1 MKNMD
6 SHDRRVPS
14 AGAAAGSS
22 DARAYEAATKDNF
35 LQLMFFHASDRHRAV
50 APIAARPVAT
60 GDYAPLPQAKARP
73 GSRYSLPLSTMPTP
87 VRIDSPAIEVMTDLR
102 RVNAVTI
109 DPDKSIVEANHAM
122 IGHRVRALFV
132 VDAARH
138 VFGIITSTDIL
149 GEKPIKF
156 SQERGF
162 RHDEIAVRD
171 IMTPADR
178 LEILDFNDVQSAR
191 VGDVIATLSL
201 AGRQHALAVE
211 AGEGGPSGQ
220 LTICGI
226 FSLTQIARQLGIAP
240 QDVHDI
246 ARTFAEI
253 EAVIAS

>member
-1 MKNMD
+1 
-6 SHDRRVPS
+6 
-14 AGAAAGSS
+14 
-22 DARAYEAATKDNF
+22 
-35 LQLMFFHASDRHRAV
+35 MFFQASDRNREV
-50 APIAARPVAT
+50 TPIATRPVAT
-60 GDYAPLPQAKARP
+60 GEYAPLRQAKAKP
-73 GSRYSLPLSTMPTP
+73 GSRYNLPLSTTAAP
-87 VRIDSPAIEVMTDLR
+87 VRIDSPATDVMTDLR

-109 DPDKSIVEANHAM
+109 DPDQSIVEANQAM

-132 VDAARH
+132 VDSARH

-162 RHDEIAVRD
+162 RYADIVVRD

-201 AGRQHALAVE
+201 SGRQHALAVE
-211 AGEGGPSGQ
+211 AGEEGPFVQ
-220 LTICGI
+220 RTIRGI
-226 FSLTQIARQLGIAP
+226 FSLTQIARQLGIPA
-240 QDVHDI
+240 QHVHDI